1 MANKRFSQFTDNS
14 VTKTA
19 TPPSPASVGKDAPQ
33 APDKTA
39 NWPTHG
45 GTSGPM
51 GKGFPKVKQSAKT
64 TL

>member
-1 MANKRFSQFTDNS
+1 MANKFYESQKS
-14 VTKTA
+14 HSK
-19 TPPSPASVGKDAPQ
+19 PPSPGLGRESGEHST
-33 APDKTA
+33 PDKTA

-51 GKGFPKVKQSAKT
+51 GKSTPKVKQSAKT